1 MAEQKLVMLVLS
13 CDGYSDLWDDFF
25 NLRDKYWADCPY
37 KWYVVTESK
46 DYQRDGVEVIKCGKE
61 FNWAGRFRKA
71 VQSVDAKYFGIYL
84 EDYFITKKVDNSIVA
99 DLIDVM
105 DHYRVTFLNTSDVF
119 FNTIGMKEKRYFKEH
134 LIIIPNDRIY
144 GISTESAIWEK
155 EYLLKKIGE
164 NDYSAW
170 QFEIDR
176 VNEAKSPEGL
186 GGFNLCDDRMPFNV
200 STIPV
205 VIQGVIYPAAKKF
218 FEKECGY
225 KILSPRKT
233 MGLWQVS
240 KFRLKEYCSR
250 AKYGRK
256 LMKWVGTH
264 ILGYKFFTAD

>member
-46 DYQRDGVEVIKCGKE
+46 DYKRDGVEVIKCGRE
-61 FNWAGRFRKA
+61 LSWAGRFRFA
-71 VQSVDAKYFGIYL
+71 VKTVNAQYVGIYL
-84 EDYFITKKVDNSIVA
+84 EDYFITRKVDNGIIS
-99 DLIDVM
+99 DLLAVM
-105 DHYRVTFLNTSDVF
+105 YANAVTCINTSDVF
-119 FNTIGMKEKRYFKEH
+119 YNIINSTGKKYFKEH
-134 LIIIPNDRIY
+134 LIIIPSNLRY
-144 GISTESAIWEK
+144 GLSTESSIWETNF
-155 EYLLKKIGE
+155 LLEKIGE
-164 NDYSAW
+164 EDYSAW
-170 QFEIDR
+170 KFESDR
-176 VNEAKSPEGL
+176 VKEANSELGM

-205 VIQGVIYPAAKKF
+205 VIQGVIYPEAKKF

-240 KFRLKEYCSR
+240 KYKFKVFCSR

-256 LMKWVGTH
+256 LIKWVGTH
-264 ILGYKFFTAD
+264 ILGYKFFTED